1 MAERGSDLLQET
13 QAQALVEVQ
22 APPAAR
28 PEPWPKQGARQN
40 VVWTAFRDL
49 AETILLTLVIF
60 FLVRMGVENYKVEGQ
75 SMEPNL
81 HSGQYLIVDKI
92 SYKFRQPERGDIII
106 FKAPQSPDRNFVK
119 RVIGLPGEKVEIRRG
134 QVFIND
140 RLLYEP
146 YIDARWGYNWGP
158 ATVGA
163 NEYFVL
169 GDNRNN
175 SSDSHS
181 WGMLPKANI
190 IGKAWFCYWPPQ
202 NWGFLPHYSLA
213 LR

>member
-1 MAERGSDLLQET
+1 MAEQKSDLLQKT
-13 QAQALVEVQ
+13 QAQALTEVQ
-22 APPAAR
+22 APPAIPPGQA
-28 PEPWPKQGARQN
+28 QNGA
-40 VVWTAFRDL
+40 TAQLTFWATCRDL
-49 AETILLTLVIF
+49 AETIILTLVIF

-81 HSGQYLIVDKI
+81 HTGQYLIVDKV
-92 SYKFRQPERGDIII
+92 SYKFRPPERGDIIV
-106 FKAPQSPDRNFVK
+106 FKAPQSPDKNFVK
-119 RVIGLPGEKVEIRRG
+119 RVIGLPGEKVEVRRG
-134 QVFIND
+134 QVFING

-146 YIDARWGYNWGP
+146 YIDAHWGYNWGP

-163 NEYFVL
+163 DEYFVL

-202 NWGFLPHYSLA
+202 NWGFLPHYALA
-213 LR
+213 LK